1 MNQFRSYGFVKSVPW
16 NALGETD
23 IAMLEDSDESFLLD
37 SIGMLLIGYL
47 VEDCETLTVELSI
60 RDDCSLKTL
69 EESGTVLLEF

>member
-1 MNQFRSYGFVKSVPW
+1 MNEFWSYGFVMSVPW

-37 SIGMLLIGYL
+37 SIGMLLLGYS
-47 VEDCETLTVELSI
+47 VEDCETPTVELSI